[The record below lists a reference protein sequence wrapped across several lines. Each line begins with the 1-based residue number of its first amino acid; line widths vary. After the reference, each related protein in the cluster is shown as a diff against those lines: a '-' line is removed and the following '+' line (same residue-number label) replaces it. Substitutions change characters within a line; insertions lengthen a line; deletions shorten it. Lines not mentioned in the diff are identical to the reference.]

1 MSTYLMDREM
11 GSTMAATDKLFSSAF
26 LALVDTL
33 GLLVGLIWVS
43 NSTIEA
49 SNACWYCLLM
59 ALSDL
64 GIMGAW

>member
-1 MSTYLMDREM
+1 
-11 GSTMAATDKLFSSAF
+11 MAAADKLFSSAF

-43 NSTIEA
+43 NSSIEA

-59 ALSDL
+59 AQSDL